1 MRRYETMVIV
11 DPDVREGDRLPLIEK
26 LTGLIPQKG
35 GLLVA
40 RDEWGSKKLAYP
52 IGKRSRGFYVRL
64 DYCGQ
69 GELVDELERF
79 CRIDDRVMKYMTVQ
93 IEKEID
99 LEKIQ
104 EQILAAQQAA
114 APAAEAKS
122 ETAAAA
128 PAVVAPASA
137 AAVPEAAAAAEAPA
151 AADAANGSAPTVAT
165 ENEEER

>member
-35 GLLVA
+35 GLLVV

-52 IGKRSRGFYVRL
+52 IGKRTRGYYLRL

-69 GELVDELERF
+69 GDLVDELERF

-93 IEKEID
+93 IEKEVD

-114 APAAEAKS
+114 APAAETKS
-122 ETAAAA
+122 ETANAA
-128 PAVVAPASA
+128 
-137 AAVPEAAAAAEAPA
+137 PEAAAISPDTTAAT
-151 AADAANGSAPTVAT
+151 GGAPTAAT
-165 ENEEER
+165 EEER